1 MALVSGGRSTL
12 NPDAPLFIPAAYRQ
26 VEDFSPEWWQLVTT
40 STWYR
45 DYWLSQ
51 HQDEES
57 FYNNAEDDGFD
68 GNDVTNLLPEAFD
81 FDAGE
86 DFFSLEV
93 HFQEFVESY
102 DTEVENRSSPSNGMQ
117 QNGFQMEA
125 EAPKRDVSLLKT
137 LEETVPAAKTVTPK

>member
-12 NPDAPLFIPAAYRQ
+12 NPDAPLFVPAAYRQ

-51 HQDEES
+51 HQDEEG
-57 FYNNAEDDGFD
+57 FYDNAEDDAGFD
-68 GNDVTNLLPEAFD
+68 GTTDVANLLPDAFE

-86 DFFSLEV
+86 DFSSFEV
-93 HFQEFVESY
+93 QFQEFVESY
-102 DTEVENRSSPSNGMQ
+102 DTEVENKSPPSNGML
-117 QNGFQMEA
+117 QNGMVQS
-125 EAPKRDVSLLKT
+125 V
-137 LEETVPAAKTVTPK
+137 V